1 VARKFRFD
9 IAFSPLPTA
18 GDFRLDIESEVQR
31 DLMRQYDKRM
41 EQQLEAAAQDSWT
54 RLHDALSRL
63 SDRLVIEEDGKKR
76 KFHDTMV
83 TGALELCE
91 LLTHMNITKDPA
103 LDKARRRLEE
113 VLSGVTP
120 KDLRESDGTRAATKQ
135 KVDAI
140 LAAFDWGVDDGNSQ
154 TAVA

>member
-1 VARKFRFD
+1 
-9 IAFSPLPTA
+9 
-18 GDFRLDIESEVQR
+18 
-31 DLMRQYDKRM
+31 MRQYDKRM

-83 TGALELCE
+83 TGAVELCE
-91 LLTHMNITKDPA
+91 LLTHMNVTNDPA
-103 LDKARRRLEE
+103 LEKARRRLEE

-140 LAAFDWGVDDGNSQ
+140 LAAFDWGVDDGSDQ
-154 TAVA
+154 TVLA

>member
-1 VARKFRFD
+1 
-9 IAFSPLPTA
+9 
-18 GDFRLDIESEVQR
+18 
-31 DLMRQYDKRM
+31 
-41 EQQLEAAAQDSWT
+41 
-54 RLHDALSRL
+54 
-63 SDRLVIEEDGKKR
+63 VIEEDGKKR

-83 TGALELCE
+83 TGAVELCE
-91 LLTHMNITKDPA
+91 LLTHMNITNDPA
-103 LDKARRRLEE
+103 LEKARRRLEE

-140 LAAFDWGVDDGNSQ
+140 LAAFDWGVDDGSNQ

>member
-1 VARKFRFD
+1 
-9 IAFSPLPTA
+9 
-18 GDFRLDIESEVQR
+18 
-31 DLMRQYDKRM
+31 MRQYDKRM

-83 TGALELCE
+83 TGAMELCE
-91 LLTHMNITKDPA
+91 LLTHMNVTNDPA
-103 LDKARRRLEE
+103 LEKARRRLEE

-140 LAAFDWGVDDGNSQ
+140 LAAFDWGVDDGSSQ
-154 TAVA
+154 TEVA

>member
-1 VARKFRFD
+1 
-9 IAFSPLPTA
+9 
-18 GDFRLDIESEVQR
+18 
-31 DLMRQYDKRM
+31 
-41 EQQLEAAAQDSWT
+41 LEAAAQDSWT

-91 LLTHMNITKDPA
+91 LLTHMNITRDPA

>member
-1 VARKFRFD
+1 
-9 IAFSPLPTA
+9 
-18 GDFRLDIESEVQR
+18 
-31 DLMRQYDKRM
+31 MRQYDKRM

-83 TGALELCE
+83 TGAVELCE
-91 LLTHMNITKDPA
+91 LLTHMNITNDPA
-103 LDKARRRLEE
+103 LEKARRRLEE

-140 LAAFDWGVDDGNSQ
+140 LAAFDWGVDDGSDQ
-154 TAVA
+154 TVLA